1 MDARY
6 IAQKSSQAY
15 DWTFSYTHTHVWI
28 AYMIGISGLS
38 VPLLSKISLIQC
50 RSSLVVKNGP
60 GGSGSH
66 DLSQSF
72 WLSFITY
79 LKGKAAL
86 KKRTFSPNSTR
97 STFSWPRTLKCRMN
111 WQRVASHGG
120 FHSTYAQI
128 IEMLLD
134 FYEKHRQQQK
144 HDDNK
149 KQAWPKPP
157 LQAQGDNYCRPRP
170 RQWHLYYTK

>member
-1 MDARY
+1 MQGKWMHGISHKEAAKRMTGH
-6 IAQKSSQAY
+6 SH
-15 DWTFSYTHTHVWI
+15 THTCWI

-38 VPLLSKISLIQC
+38 VPLLPKINLIQC

-97 STFSWPRTLKCRMN
+97 STFS
-111 WQRVASHGG
+111 
-120 FHSTYAQI
+120 
-128 IEMLLD
+128 
-134 FYEKHRQQQK
+134 
-144 HDDNK
+144 
-149 KQAWPKPP
+149 
-157 LQAQGDNYCRPRP
+157 
-170 RQWHLYYTK
+170 